1 MPASLPFFPA
11 RADNTPEVE
20 PFHRVRSH
28 VRRNGVIKQILIAAG
43 CLVASSSLLAHH
55 GAANVYDMSKPVM
68 LKGTITKFEWT
79 NPHNQIYFDVTD
91 EKGTVS
97 HWIAATEPPQ
107 VMLERGWTRRSL
119 KEGDEVTVYVFAAK
133 NGAKVG
139 NVQKIVL
146 GDGKELTASGPAP
159 PPAPAR

>member
-1 MPASLPFFPA
+1 
-11 RADNTPEVE
+11 
-20 PFHRVRSH
+20 
-28 VRRNGVIKQILIAAG
+28 VIKQILIAVVG
-43 CLVASSSLLAHH
+43 CLVASGSIFAHH
-55 GAANVYDMSKPVM
+55 GAANVYDMAKPVM

-159 PPAPAR
+159 APAPAR

>member
-1 MPASLPFFPA
+1 VK
-11 RADNTPEVE
+11 N
-20 PFHRVRSH
+20 
-28 VRRNGVIKQILIAAG
+28 LIIVVG
-43 CLVASSSLLAHH
+43 CLVAASPALAHH

-79 NPHNQIYFDVTD
+79 NPHNQIFFDVTD

-139 NVQKIVL
+139 NVQRIVL
-146 GDGKELTASGPAP
+146 ADGKELFAAGPPAA
-159 PPAPAR
+159 APAR

>member
-1 MPASLPFFPA
+1 M
-11 RADNTPEVE
+11 
-20 PFHRVRSH
+20 
-28 VRRNGVIKQILIAAG
+28 KKILVAMW
-43 CLVASSSLLAHH
+43 CLVLSGPLLAHH
-55 GAANVYDMSKPVM
+55 GAANVYNMAKPVM

-119 KEGDEVTVYVFAAK
+119 KEGDEVTIYVFAAK

-146 GDGKELTASGPAP
+146 ADGKELTAAGPAP
-159 PPAPAR
+159 APAAPPR

>member
-1 MPASLPFFPA
+1 MKKIL
-11 RADNTPEVE
+11 V
-20 PFHRVRSH
+20 
-28 VRRNGVIKQILIAAG
+28 VIG
-43 CLVASSSLLAHH
+43 CLALSGPLLAHH
-55 GAANVYDMSKPVM
+55 GAANVYDMSKPVV

-139 NVQKIVL
+139 NVQRIVL
-146 GDGKELTASGPAP
+146 ASGKELTATGPAP
-159 PPAPAR
+159 APAEPAK